1 MLRQSLSSK
10 RVSALDLPL
19 AYLVSHTKI
28 PLYFQ
33 SLAILSLCVAVLT
46 YMIRI
51 FNVGGENK
59 FKRLDQG

>member
-10 RVSALDLPL
+10 RASALDLPL
-19 AYLVSHTKI
+19 AHLVSHTKI

-33 SLAILSLCVAVLT
+33 LLAILSPCVVVLT

-51 FNVGGENK
+51 FNVGGGNK
-59 FKRLDQG
+59 FKRLEQG